1 MELKRIVGPDVKT
14 ALRLVREQLGPDA
27 MILSNRR
34 VPGGVEIVAAPEADT
49 AAPTLAPAQVQAP
62 RASAGESM
70 LRAFD
75 LAAGAP
81 AARPRTPAPERAPAS
96 AVAPAPAVLPAA
108 PSPAGL
114 ACASVAT
121 AMGRPCRRSGWKC
134 NRSCAACARCWRS
147 ACPGL
152 HAERPLFGPGAE
164 GRIWRRL
171 TRIGLPNELVCELVA
186 GVDAEAGW
194 EAAWRATL
202 ARLVEGLGTAG
213 DVVASG
219 GVWAF
224 AGPTGAGKT
233 TTICKLAVRHVLE
246 HGPEGL
252 ALLSMDA
259 ARLGGADMLRA
270 VARLLGVPFH
280 AADSSES
287 VAEALRRVPAN
298 SLVLVD
304 TAGVSRRLHARS
316 RQLDELG
323 ALRDGV
329 RTLLVLPANAQLSWL
344 HAALA
349 DYAACAPVGAIVTKL
364 DETASLG
371 ELIGALRRERLPVA
385 YSTDGPEIPDDLR
398 VADAAE
404 LVAQALA
411 LDPDEEPGREEAPA
425 VPAGADRGAPDAS
438 GVNAARIA

>member
-1 MELKRIVGPDVKT
+1 V
-14 ALRLVREQLGPDA
+14 
-27 MILSNRR
+27 
-34 VPGGVEIVAAPEADT
+34 
-49 AAPTLAPAQVQAP
+49 PAQWLEMQSEL
-62 RASAGESM
+62 RSM
-70 LRAFD
+70 
-75 LAAGAP
+75 
-81 AARPRTPAPERAPAS
+81 RTLLEER
-96 AVAPAPAVLPAA
+96 L
-108 PSPAGL
+108 
-114 ACASVAT
+114 
-121 AMGRPCRRSGWKC
+121 
-134 NRSCAACARCWRS
+134 
-147 ACPGL
+147 PGL
-152 HAERPLFGPGAE
+152 HAERPVYGPGAE

-194 EAAWRATL
+194 EVAWRGTL
-202 ARLVEGLGTAG
+202 ARLVDGLATAG

-287 VAEALRRVPAN
+287 IEEALRRVPAKT
-298 SLVLVD
+298 LVLVD

-316 RQLDELG
+316 RQLEELG
-323 ALRDGV
+323 ALREGV

-371 ELIGALRRERLPVA
+371 ELIGALRERLPLA
-385 YSTDGPEIPDDLR
+385 YSTDGPEIPDDLH
-398 VADAAE
+398 VADAAR

-411 LDPDEEPGREEAPA
+411 LDPEEEPGREEASA
-425 VPAGADRGAPDAS
+425 APAGADCGAPDAP

>member
-1 MELKRIVGPDVKT
+1 MELKRIIGPDVKT

-34 VPGGVEIVAAPEADT
+34 VAGGVEIVAAPEADCT
-49 AAPTLAPAQVQAP
+49 APPQAP
-62 RASAGESM
+62 RRSAGES
-70 LRAFD
+70 LLKAFD
-75 LAAGAP
+75 LAAGAGAAPATPRHGTNGAGRAPSHAPVSALAPACAP
-81 AARPRTPAPERAPAS
+81 AAASPAPPAS
-96 AVAPAPAVLPAA
+96 ASPAAGEGAGAPAQWLEMQ
-108 PSPAGL
+108 SEL
-114 ACASVAT
+114 
-121 AMGRPCRRSGWKC
+121 RSMRALLEERLGEL
-134 NRSCAACARCWRS
+134 RS
-147 ACPGL
+147 
-152 HAERPLFGPGAE
+152 ERTVGGPGAE

-171 TRIGLPNELVCELVA
+171 TRIGVPNELVRELVA

-202 ARLVEGLGTAG
+202 ARLVAGLGTAG
-213 DVVASG
+213 DVVAAG

-246 HGPEGL
+246 HGPGGL

-280 AADSSES
+280 AAGAGES
-287 VAEALRRVPAN
+287 IEEALRRAPD
-298 SLVLVD
+298 STLVLVD
-304 TAGVSRRLHARS
+304 TAGIGRRLQARS
-316 RQLDELG
+316 AQLDELG
-323 ALRDGV
+323 ALQGRV

-349 DYAACAPVGAIVTKL
+349 DYAACAPVGAVVTKL

-411 LDPDEEPGREEAPA
+411 LDPDEEPGREDAPPAPA
-425 VPAGADRGAPDAS
+425 GGARDVPGAA

>member
-1 MELKRIVGPDVKT
+1 MELKRIIGPDVKT

-34 VPGGVEIVAAPEADT
+34 VAGGVEIVAAPEADT
-49 AAPTLAPAQVQAP
+49 AAPVQSP
-62 RASAGESM
+62 RPNAGERM
-70 LRAFD
+70 VRAFD
-75 LAAGAP
+75 LATGAAP
-81 AARPRTPAPERAPAS
+81 VAPRPTAPEPAPAS
-96 AVAPAPAVLPAA
+96 TTARASAPEPSAASPAALPSARLAAAEEPAVPPQWLEMQ
-108 PSPAGL
+108 SEL
-114 ACASVAT
+114 
-121 AMGRPCRRSGWKC
+121 RSMRALLEERLTQI
-134 NRSCAACARCWRS
+134 RSE
-147 ACPGL
+147 
-152 HAERPLFGPGAE
+152 HTVYGPGAE

-171 TRIGLPNELVCELVA
+171 TRIGLPNELVRELVA

-194 EAAWRATL
+194 EAAWRGTL

-233 TTICKLAVRHVLE
+233 TTICKLAVRHALE
-246 HGPEGL
+246 HGPAGL

-280 AADSSES
+280 AADVGES
-287 VAEALRRVPAN
+287 LEEALRRLPA
-298 SLVLVD
+298 STLVLVD
-304 TAGVSRRLHARS
+304 TAGGLHARS
-316 RQLDELG
+316 RQLEALG
-323 ALRDGV
+323 ALREGV
-329 RTLLVLPANAQLSWL
+329 HTLLVLPANVQLSWL

-411 LDPDEEPGREEAPA
+411 LDPDAAPGCDEAPA
-425 VPAGADRGAPDAS
+425 AMAAMARGAADAT

>member
-1 MELKRIVGPDVKT
+1 MELKRIIAPDVKT

-49 AAPTLAPAQVQAP
+49 APPTLAPAQVQAP

-81 AARPRTPAPERAPAS
+81 AVRPRTPAPEGVPAS
-96 AVAPAPAVLPAA
+96 AFAAAPAPLPAA
-108 PSPAGL
+108 PPPAGL
-114 ACASVAT
+114 ASASVVPGDGA
-121 AMGRPCRRSGWKC
+121 AVPAQWLEMQSELRSM
-134 NRSCAACARCWRS
+134 RTLLEERL
-147 ACPGL
+147 PGA
-152 HAERPLFGPGAE
+152 HAERPVFGPGAE

-171 TRIGLPNELVCELVA
+171 TRIGLPNELVRELVA

-194 EAAWRATL
+194 EAAWGATL

-224 AGPTGAGKT
+224 AGPTGSGKT
-233 TTICKLAVRHVLE
+233 TTICKLAVRHALE

-287 VAEALRRVPAN
+287 VEEALRRVPAN
-298 SLVLVD
+298 TLVLVD
-304 TAGVSRRLHARS
+304 TAGVGRRLHAPS

-323 ALRDGV
+323 ALREGV

-404 LVAQALA
+404 LVAHALA
-411 LDPDEEPGREEAPA
+411 LDPDEEPGREDAPPAPA
-425 VPAGADRGAPDAS
+425 GGERGVPGAA

>member
-1 MELKRIVGPDVKT
+1 MELKRIIGPDVKT

-34 VPGGVEIVAAPEADT
+34 VAGGVEIVAAPESHPAT
-49 AAPTLAPAQVQAP
+49 ALPAS
-62 RASAGESM
+62 RTSAGEPM

-75 LAAGAP
+75 LAAGAAPVAPQPRSPAPRRAFAGVADPVP
-81 AARPRTPAPERAPAS
+81 AAAGAAPTAAPATFAAAS
-96 AVAPAPAVLPAA
+96 PAA
-108 PSPAGL
+108 GDGPTL
-114 ACASVAT
+114 APQWLEMQSELRSMRTLLEERLTPMRSERSV
-121 AMGRPCRRSGWKC
+121 
-134 NRSCAACARCWRS
+134 
-147 ACPGL
+147 
-152 HAERPLFGPGAE
+152 EGPGAE

-171 TRIGLPNELVCELVA
+171 TRMGLPNELVRELVA

-194 EAAWRATL
+194 DAAWRATQ
-202 ARLVEGLGTAG
+202 ARLVEGLGTVG

-224 AGPTGAGKT
+224 VGPTGAGKT
-233 TTICKLAVRHVLE
+233 TTICKLAVRQVLE
-246 HGPEGL
+246 HGPGGL

-270 VARLLGVPFH
+270 VARVLDVPFH
-280 AADSSES
+280 AADSGES
-287 VAEALRRVPAN
+287 IGEALRRVPAN
-298 SLVLVD
+298 ALVLVD
-304 TAGVSRRLHARS
+304 TAGVSRRPHLRS

-323 ALRDGV
+323 ALREGV
-329 RTLLVLPANAQLSWL
+329 RTLLVLAANAQLSWL

-349 DYAACAPVGAIVTKL
+349 DYAACVPVGAIVTKL

-398 VADAAE
+398 VADAAQ

-411 LDPDEEPGREEAPA
+411 LEPEDEGGREVTPA
-425 VPAGADRGAPDAS
+425 AAGGGRGAPDAA

>member
-1 MELKRIVGPDVKT
+1 MELKRIIGPDVKT

-49 AAPTLAPAQVQAP
+49 AAPAQAQAT
-62 RASAGESM
+62 RASAGEPM

-81 AARPRTPAPERAPAS
+81 ALRPRAPAPERAPLA
-96 AVAPAPAVLPAA
+96 AFTPAPAAMPAA
-108 PSPAGL
+108 ASPAGL
-114 ACASVAT
+114 ASASDAAGDGPTVPAQWLE
-121 AMGRPCRRSGWKC
+121 MQSELRSM
-134 NRSCAACARCWRS
+134 RTLLEERL
-147 ACPGL
+147 PGL
-152 HAERPLFGPGAE
+152 HAERPVFGPGAE

-171 TRIGLPNELVCELVA
+171 TRIGLPNELVRELVA

-194 EAAWRATL
+194 EAAWRGTL
-202 ARLVEGLGTAG
+202 ARLVAGLGTAG

-270 VARLLGVPFH
+270 VGRLLGVPFH
-280 AADSSES
+280 AADGSES
-287 VAEALRRVPAN
+287 IEEALRRVPAN
-298 SLVLVD
+298 ALVLVD

-316 RQLDELG
+316 RQLEELG
-323 ALRDGV
+323 ALREGV
-329 RTLLVLPANAQLSWL
+329 RTLLVLPANVQLSWL

-398 VADAAE
+398 VADATE
-404 LVAQALA
+404 LVAHALA
-411 LDPDEEPGREEAPA
+411 LDTEEEPGREEAPA
-425 VPAGADRGAPDAS
+425 APAGSDRGAPGAP